1 MFTSRVRLGAGAALI
16 AAVLAVAPALPAT
29 AAAQPKLLLMHAG
42 AFSGG
47 DPSSEN
53 NAVAYA
59 QARGFATT
67 NLDYPLCDPPRAMRY
82 VTQAATS
89 AAKGGSAVYAY
100 GDSSGGMLAARLAES
115 SNVEAAV
122 GYSPVLDWS
131 GFVRSHPGASTLE
144 CQRHF
149 SDKQLDTVSPGE
161 YPATD
166 PIIDISG
173 VDDTTAPN
181 DQAVAWDQRDPL
193 VSTWQV
199 AGGHLG
205 GAPLTA
211 TYQTNMQ
218 SGIDWLAGQAGL

>member
-1 MFTSRVRLGAGAALI
+1 MGWFNPRQRLAILATILVAL
-16 AAVLAVAPALPAT
+16 ALPAT

-59 QARGFATT
+59 QAHGFATT

-82 VTQAATS
+82 TVKPATS
-89 AAKGGSAVYAY
+89 AAKGGSPVYVY
-100 GDSSGGMLAARLAES
+100 GDSSGAMLAARLAEQ
-115 SNVEAAV
+115 NRVEAAV

-131 GFVRSHPGASTLE
+131 GFVRSHPNASTLD

-149 SDKQLDTVSPGE
+149 TDKQLDTVSPGE
-161 YPATD
+161 YPASD

-173 VDDTTAPN
+173 IDDNTAPN
-181 DQAVAWDQRDPL
+181 DLAVAWDLRDPL
-193 VSTWQV
+193 VTTWQV

-205 GAPLTA
+205 GGPTTA

-218 SGIDWLAGQAGL
+218 GGIDWLAAQAGLP